1 MARKSK
7 LYTSI
12 RDSRFAVLF
21 DGHKIV
27 SRHVSKKEATIAA
40 KQWETRASYG
50 FATRGRYEPIC
61 LTDSAYA
68 RPFKLYVSGNGY

>member
-1 MARKSK
+1 MARNK

-27 SRHVSKKEATIAA
+27 SRHVSMKESTIAA
-40 KQWETRASYG
+40 RQWNTRAEHG
-50 FATRGRYEPIC
+50 FALRGRYEAIC